1 MENENGDVCV
11 FDINV
16 SIVVVLD
23 MIGWVWFW
31 FDGLVVKIKGFF
43 NLNCLVIYFLG

>member
-31 FDGLVVKIKGFF
+31 NDGLVVKIKGFF